1 MQLSHPNARK
11 GAGLGLAICRQFAQ
25 MLGGTVHVESE
36 PGKGSTFRVELLVE
50 SAEELQAGDAEA
62 EIEAIGAPDQ
72 SPFRIL
78 VIEDD
83 QANSLLLKRVLEG
96 AGFQVRTAEER
107 DVNIAAL
114 IASVFDEE
122 PDAVLAAGI
131 DDFVRKTFRAKSVF
145 ERMEKMLGMR
155 YVPSGPTTRP
165 VSDARLNGLA
175 EVAALPED
183 LKSQLLLAVLL
194 LDKERITEGSRLVS
208 AGNPAL
214 GAELSR
220 RADAFE
226 FTPIMRAIRSGAA
239 A

>member
-1 MQLSHPNARK
+1 VQLSHPNARK
-11 GAGLGLAICRQFAQ
+11 GSGLGLAICRQLAQ
-25 MLGGTVHVESE
+25 MMDGAVQVESE
-36 PGKGSTFRVELLVE
+36 RGKGSTFRVELLVE

-62 EIEAIGAPDQ
+62 EIEAIGATDQ
-72 SPFRIL
+72 SPFLIL

-96 AGFQVRTAEER
+96 AGFQVRTAKER
-107 DVNIAAL
+107 DVKIAAL
-114 IASVFDEE
+114 IA
-122 PDAVLAAGI
+122 
-131 DDFVRKTFRAKSVF
+131 
-145 ERMEKMLGMR
+145 
-155 YVPSGPTTRP
+155 
-165 VSDARLNGLA
+165 LNGLA

-183 LKSQLLLAVLL
+183 LKSRLLLAVLR
-194 LDKERITEGSRLVS
+194 LDTKRITEGSRLVS